1 VEPAPEIVA
10 EPPLEELLDELELEL
25 LDELELLLPQAAR
38 PNESKATLA
47 SAPILFLIT
56 TSPLLDYVSMDPA
69 GVRGPAGSCAQR
81 SLLIARSADVNI
93 S

>member
-10 EPPLEELLDELELEL
+10 EPPLDEPVDELELEL

-38 PNESKATLA
+38 PSASKATLA

-56 TSPLLDYVSMDPA
+56 TSPLA
-69 GVRGPAGSCAQR
+69 GLRVHGPGERQR
-81 SLLIARSADVNI
+81 FRRAVLSAVC
-93 S
+93 

>member
-10 EPPLEELLDELELEL
+10 EPPLDELVELELEL

-38 PNESKATLA
+38 PSASKATLA

-56 TSPLLDYVSMDPA
+56 TSPLA
-69 GVRGPAGSCAQR
+69 GLRVHGPGERQR
-81 SLLIARSADVNI
+81 FRRANLSRVC
-93 S
+93 

>member
-10 EPPLEELLDELELEL
+10 EPPLDELLELELEL

-38 PNESKATLA
+38 PSESKATLM

-56 TSPLLDYVSMDPA
+56 TSPLAGFTYGWTRQASEVSPGDSQ
-69 GVRGPAGSCAQR
+69 GSV
-81 SLLIARSADVNI
+81 LIAGRASVNI

>member
-10 EPPLEELLDELELEL
+10 EPLLDELLDELELEL
-25 LDELELLLPQAAR
+25 PDELELLLPQAAR
-38 PNESKATLA
+38 PSASKATLA

-56 TSPLLDYVSMDPA
+56 TSPLAGLRTRRASEVSPGDSQ
-69 GVRGPAGSCAQR
+69 G
-81 SLLIARSADVNI
+81 SLLIREVADVNI

>member
-10 EPPLEELLDELELEL
+10 EPPLDELVDELELEL

-38 PNESKATLA
+38 PSASKATLA

-56 TSPLLDYVSMDPA
+56 TSPLA
-69 GVRGPAGSCAQR
+69 GLRIYGPDGRQR
-81 SLLIARSADVNI
+81 CRRAVLSAVC
-93 S
+93 

>member
-10 EPPLEELLDELELEL
+10 EPPLDELLDELELEL
-25 LDELELLLPQAAR
+25 LDELELLLPHAAR
-38 PNESKATLA
+38 PSASTATLA

-56 TSPLLDYVSMDPA
+56 TSPLLDYVSVVARQPSEVSPD
-69 GVRGPAGSCAQR
+69 RSQQ
-81 SLLIARSADVNI
+81 SLLIARRVNVNI

>member
-10 EPPLEELLDELELEL
+10 EPPLDELVDALELEL

-38 PNESKATLA
+38 PSTSKATLK

-56 TSPLLDYVSMDPA
+56 TSPLAGLSLDCARGTQFYAESACRGKSVQPPVASM
-69 GVRGPAGSCAQR
+69 
-81 SLLIARSADVNI
+81 
-93 S
+93 

>member
-10 EPPLEELLDELELEL
+10 EPPLDELVELELEL

-38 PNESKATLA
+38 PSASKATLA

-56 TSPLLDYVSMDPA
+56 TSPLA
-69 GVRGPAGSCAQR
+69 GLRVYGPGERQR
-81 SLLIARSADVNI
+81 FRRALLGAVC
-93 S
+93 